1 MVSLP
6 LPPQLP
12 RIVRRE
18 GRVIRRWNLGRRWE
32 RWSVCRDRRL
42 DCYLQRRSHRDD
54 RVLWRTAIANISASV
69 FRVVSPGHSPD
80 IHRGLPPPRVFILA
94 HLSLGKRR
102 VIPGE
107 GRTFFLFFFLFFSPL
122 RRSQVLTKNLARW
135 TDLNETRDRLE
146 SVHPRNSNGGDG
158 EGRIKGFPS
167 LEGREVRKI
176 LLRLSSFNNS
186 CRIH

>member
-1 MVSLP
+1 MFCGGRPSQTFRLP
-6 LPPQLP
+6 FSGWLALAILP
-12 RIVRRE
+12 IFT
-18 GRVIRRWNLGRRWE
+18 GA
-32 RWSVCRDRRL
+32 
-42 DCYLQRRSHRDD
+42 SH
-54 RVLWRTAIANISASV
+54 
-69 FRVVSPGHSPD
+69 
-80 IHRGLPPPRVFILA
+80 PPRVFILA